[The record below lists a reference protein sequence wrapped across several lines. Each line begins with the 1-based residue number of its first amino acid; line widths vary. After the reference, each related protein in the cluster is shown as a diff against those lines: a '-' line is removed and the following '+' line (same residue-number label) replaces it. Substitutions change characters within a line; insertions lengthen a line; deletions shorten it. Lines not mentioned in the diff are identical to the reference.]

1 MIYKNKNAIFSAG
14 TGGRKMAK
22 IISILNQKG
31 GVGKTTTA
39 VNFGYELAE
48 KNKKVLLVDLD
59 PQANL
64 TVYMGNYQTDYLKQI
79 TELFVHE
86 INEEEYRI
94 EDYILTKGKLDYIP
108 AGIELSGLE
117 MTLINQMSREYVLKR
132 ILSNVKAEYDYIIID
147 CMPSLGLLIINAL
160 AASDSVLIT
169 ATGQFLSAKGLELL
183 MNSIARVRK
192 NLNEVLAID
201 GILIT
206 MYQDHLKNNKEILE
220 LIKVGMGEYV
230 KVFETKIPKSVKAD
244 ESSYEAKAVREKD
257 RNNKVGLA
265 YQSFTEEYLKC
276 AK

>member
-1 MIYKNKNAIFSAG
+1 M
-14 TGGRKMAK
+14 GGRKKMAK

-39 VNFGYELAE
+39 VNFGYELTE
-48 KNKKVLLVDLD
+48 KGKKVLLVDLD

-64 TVYMGNYQTDYLKQI
+64 TVYMGNYQTDHLKQI

-86 INEEEYRI
+86 INEQEYNMK
-94 EDYILTKGKLDYIP
+94 DYILTKGKLNYIP

-183 MNSIARVRK
+183 MNSIARVKK
-192 NLNEVLAID
+192 NLNESLAID

-206 MYQDHLKNNKEILE
+206 MYQDNLKNSKEILQ
-220 LIKVGMGEYV
+220 LIKDGMGEYI

-257 RNNKVGLA
+257 QSNKVGLA
-265 YQSFTEEYLKC
+265 YQSFTEEYLEY
-276 AK
+276 AE

>member
-1 MIYKNKNAIFSAG
+1 
-14 TGGRKMAK
+14 MAK